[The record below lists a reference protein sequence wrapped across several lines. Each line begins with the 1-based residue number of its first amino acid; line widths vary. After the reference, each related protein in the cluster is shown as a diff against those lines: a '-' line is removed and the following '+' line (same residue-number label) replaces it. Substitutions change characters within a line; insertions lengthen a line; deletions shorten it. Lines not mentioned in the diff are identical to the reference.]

1 MSLIIDGS
9 GRPISSGKTGG
20 VGPNGAGPNG
30 APSGALVTETDTER
44 FMDDVVQTSMR
55 VPVIVDFWAPWCGP
69 CKTLGPA
76 LEKAVNARGG
86 AVRMVKVNV
95 DENQDLAA
103 QFRVQSIPT
112 VYAFRDGQPVDG
124 FMGALSESQIAA
136 FIDKLTGGAA
146 NVIDDALAQAKELL
160 DGGDPANA
168 LGVYQQVLAQDPRHA
183 GAIAGALR
191 CQIALGATDDVR
203 GLFDQLPPELLKDP
217 EIQAVKASLEVADL
231 ASAAGPASELQAKVD
246 ANPDDHQA
254 RMDLALALFAGGA
267 EAEAQDQ
274 LLESIRRDRT
284 WEEEAARKQLL
295 KFWEALGHA
304 HKVTVAGRRRLSSIL
319 FS

>member
-9 GRPISSGKTGG
+9 GRPISSGK
-20 VGPNGAGPNG
+20 PNGAGANAKG
-30 APSGALVTETDTER
+30 AAAAGALVKETDTER
-44 FMDDVVQTSMR
+44 FMDDVIEASNQ

-76 LEKAVNARGG
+76 LERAVNARGG
-86 AVRMVKVNV
+86 AVRMVKINV

-124 FMGALSESQIAA
+124 FMGALSDSQISE
-136 FIDKLTGGAA
+136 FIDKLTGGAE
-146 NVIDDALAQAKELL
+146 NILDEALAQAQSLL
-160 DGGDPANA
+160 DGGDPTNA

-191 CQIALGATDDVR
+191 CQIALGGADEVR
-203 GLFDQLPPELLKDP
+203 GLFDKLPPEILRDP
-217 EIQAVKASLEVADL
+217 EIQAVKASLELADQ
-231 ASAAGPASELQAKVD
+231 ASAAGPALELQAKVE

-304 HKVTVAGRRRLSSIL
+304 HKVTVAGRRKLSSIL

>member
-1 MSLIIDGS
+1 
-9 GRPISSGKTGG
+9 
-20 VGPNGAGPNG
+20 
-30 APSGALVTETDTER
+30 LVKETDTER
-44 FMDDVVQTSMR
+44 FMDDVIEASNQ

-76 LEKAVNARGG
+76 LERAVNARGG
-86 AVRMVKVNV
+86 AVRMVKINV

-124 FMGALSESQIAA
+124 FMGALSDSQISE
-136 FIDKLTGGAA
+136 FIDKLTGGAE
-146 NVIDDALAQAKELL
+146 NILDEALAQAQSLL
-160 DGGDPANA
+160 DGGDPTNA

-191 CQIALGATDDVR
+191 CQIALGGADEVR
-203 GLFDQLPPELLKDP
+203 GLFDKLPPEILRDP
-217 EIQAVKASLEVADL
+217 EIQAVKASLELADQ
-231 ASAAGPASELQAKVD
+231 ASAAGPALELQAKVE

-304 HKVTVAGRRRLSSIL
+304 HKVTVAGRRKLSSIL

>member
-9 GRPISSGKTGG
+9 GRPISSGKPKNAETSTKGSS
-20 VGPNGAGPNG
+20 A
-30 APSGALVTETDTER
+30 AGALVKETDTEQ
-44 FMDDVVQTSMR
+44 FMADVIEASKQ

-76 LEKAVNARGG
+76 LERAVNARGG
-86 AVRMVKVNV
+86 AVRMVKINV

-124 FMGALSESQIAA
+124 FMGALSDSQISE
-136 FIDKLTGGAA
+136 FIDKLTGGAE
-146 NVIDDALAQAKELL
+146 NILDEALAQAQALL
-160 DGGDPANA
+160 DGGDPSNA
-168 LGVYQQVLAQDPRHA
+168 LAVYQQVLAQDPRHA

-191 CQIALGATDDVR
+191 CQIALGGADEVR
-203 GLFDQLPPELLKDP
+203 GLFDKLPPEILRDP
-217 EIQAVKASLEVADL
+217 EIQAVKASLELADQ

-284 WEEEAARKQLL
+284 WEDEAARKQLL
-295 KFWEALGHA
+295 KFWDALGHA
-304 HKVTVAGRRRLSSIL
+304 HKITVAGRRKLSSIL